1 MMINNLYNKEP
12 LFIEKGIPIFSEN
25 DNYIEN
31 YEKISQDHLT
41 YLEEHG
47 ENPFMSEEYWQ
58 SLEAVTLNQI
68 DSILKSG
75 DKILDVGVGL
85 GRLLS
90 KIELKVEK
98 YGVDISNAYLV
109 EAKDKGIN
117 VCLSKIEELPYFD
130 NTFDVIVTTDVLEH
144 VFDLNQCVK
153 EIKRVL
159 KPNGYLIVRVPY
171 KEDLSAYVNYN
182 QYEFIHLRNF
192 DENNLDLLFR
202 KVFNFNFINYDL
214 VGIIEDNSRL
224 NVTFKSSMYKINFFE
239 NLIQH
244 YKLNKYYNKS
254 RKDFCSVMLSEYNR
268 FNFNFQKLFFVNQF
282 LKIMY
287 HFLNVVTSKEIYE
300 KNQLFRHIE
309 ISAIFKKQ

>member
-1 MMINNLYNKEP
+1 MINNLYNKEP
-12 LFIEKGIPIFSEN
+12 LYIENGVAVFSEN

-41 YLEEHG
+41 HLAEQG

-68 DSILKSG
+68 VSILQPG

-90 KIELKVEK
+90 KVESNIEK
-98 YGVDISNAYLV
+98 YGVDISKSYLG
-109 EAKDKGIN
+109 EAKDKGIT
-117 VCLSKIEELPYFD
+117 VCLSKIEELPYSD
-130 NTFDVIVTTDVLEH
+130 NIFDVIVTTDVLEH

-171 KEDLSAYVNYN
+171 REDLSAYINYD

-192 DENNLDLLFR
+192 DENNLDLFFR
-202 KVFNFNFINYDL
+202 KIFNFQFINYEL
-214 VGIIEDNSRL
+214 AGIIEDNSRL
-224 NVTFKSSMYKINFFE
+224 NVPFQSAKYKVNFFE

-244 YKLNKYYNKS
+244 YKLNKYNNQS
-254 RKDFCSVMLSEYNR
+254 RKDFCIAMLSEYNR
-268 FNFNFQKLFFVNQF
+268 FNFSFQKLFFVNQF
-282 LKIMY
+282 FKIVY
-287 HFLNVVTSKEIYE
+287 HFLNLVTSKEVYQ
-300 KNQLFRHIE
+300 KSQLFRHIE

>member
-1 MMINNLYNKEP
+1 MIKNIYNKEP
-12 LFIEKGIPIFSEN
+12 LYIENDVAVFSDN

-41 YLEEHG
+41 HLAEQG

-58 SLEAVTLNQI
+58 SLEAVTLKQI
-68 DSILKSG
+68 VTILKPG

-90 KIELKVEK
+90 QIELSVDKF
-98 YGVDISNAYLV
+98 GVDISKSYLS
-109 EAKDKGIN
+109 EAKAKGIN
-117 VCLSKIEELPYFD
+117 VCLSKIEELPYHD
-130 NTFDVIVTTDVLEH
+130 NLFDVIVTTDVLEH

-171 KEDLSAYVNYN
+171 REDLSAYINYD

-192 DENNLDLLFR
+192 DENYLDLFFR
-202 KVFNFNFINYDL
+202 KIFNFKFINYEL
-214 VGIIEDNSRL
+214 AGIIEDNTRL
-224 NVTFKSSMYKINFFE
+224 HIPFQSSKYKVNFFE

-244 YKLNKYYNKS
+244 YKLNKYYNKT
-254 RKDFCSVMLSEYNR
+254 RKDFCIAMLSEYNR
-268 FNFNFQKLFFVNQF
+268 FNFSFQKLFFVNQF
-282 LKIMY
+282 FKIVY
-287 HFLNVVTSKEIYE
+287 HFLNLVTSKEVYE
-300 KNQLFRHIE
+300 RTQLFRHIE

>member
-1 MMINNLYNKEP
+1 MINKLYYKEP
-12 LFIEKGIPIFSEN
+12 LYIENGVAVFSES

-41 YLEEHG
+41 HLAEQG

-58 SLEAVTLNQI
+58 SLETVTLNQI
-68 DSILKSG
+68 ISILQPG

-90 KIELKVEK
+90 KLELNVDK
-98 YGVDISNAYLV
+98 YGVDISKSYLG
-109 EAKDKGIN
+109 EAKDKGIT
-117 VCLSKIEELPYFD
+117 VCLSKIEELPYSD
-130 NTFDVIVTTDVLEH
+130 NIFDVIVTTDVLEH

-171 KEDLSAYVNYN
+171 REDLSAYINYDK
-182 QYEFIHLRNF
+182 YEFIHLRNF
-192 DENNLDLLFR
+192 DENNLDLFFR
-202 KVFNFNFINYDL
+202 KIFNFQFINYEL
-214 VGIIEDNSRL
+214 VGLIEDYSRL
-224 NVTFKSSMYKINFFE
+224 NVPFQSSKYKVNFFE

-244 YKLNKYYNKS
+244 YKLNKYNNKS
-254 RKDFCSVMLSEYNR
+254 RKDFCIAMLSEYNR
-268 FNFNFQKLFFVNQF
+268 FNFSFQKLFFVNQLF
-282 LKIMY
+282 KIVY
-287 HFLNVVTSKEIYE
+287 HFLNLVSSKEVYQ